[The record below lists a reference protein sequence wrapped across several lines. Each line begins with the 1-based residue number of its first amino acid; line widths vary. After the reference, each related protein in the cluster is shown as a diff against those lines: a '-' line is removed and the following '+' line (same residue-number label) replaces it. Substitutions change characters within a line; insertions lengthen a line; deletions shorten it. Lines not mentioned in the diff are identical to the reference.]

1 MNNIKSVY
9 EENGSIISSW
19 IIILNLI
26 IVVFF
31 VIINYV
37 RKSEL
42 LLFIGLLI
50 FESVLACRLQF
61 NYN

>member
-50 FESVLACRLQF
+50 FESVLACKLQF

>member
-42 LLFIGLLI
+42 LLFVGLLI
-50 FESVLACRLQF
+50 FESVLACKLQF

>member
-42 LLFIGLLI
+42 LLFVGLLI

>member
-9 EENGSIISSW
+9 EENGSIILSW

-42 LLFIGLLI
+42 LLFVGLLI